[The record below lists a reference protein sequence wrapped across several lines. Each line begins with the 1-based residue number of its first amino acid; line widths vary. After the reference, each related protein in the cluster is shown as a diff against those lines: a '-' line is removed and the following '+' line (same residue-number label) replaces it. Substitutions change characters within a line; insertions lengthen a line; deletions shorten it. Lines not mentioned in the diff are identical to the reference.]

1 MSIQPGQRLP
11 AATFKLVTS
20 EGPENVTTDGYFK
33 GRKIVL
39 FGLPGA
45 FTPTCSNNH
54 LPGFLENLDAF
65 KARGIDAIAVAAV
78 NDHHVMKA
86 WAKASGGLG
95 RIDFLADGNAEFAKA
110 AGLDQDL
117 AVAGMGVRSKRFSM
131 LVDDGKVSI
140 LNLEEVAG
148 QAVTSGAAHLLTQL

>member
-1 MSIQPGQRLP
+1 MTIKPGQTLP
-11 AATFKLVTS
+11 AATLKLVTADTPS
-20 EGPENVTTDGYFK
+20 DVATGDYFK

-54 LPGFLENLDAF
+54 LPGYLENLDAIL
-65 KARGIDAIAVAAV
+65 ARGVDAVTVVAV

-86 WAKASGGLG
+86 WAKSSQGLG

-110 AGLDQDL
+110 AGLDIDL
-117 AVAGMGVRSKRFSM
+117 SVAGMGVRCRRFSA
-131 LVDDGKVSI
+131 LVEDGVVKT
-140 LNLEEVAG
+140 LNFE
-148 QAVTSGAAHLLTQL
+148 QAPGSAVLTGAATMLEQL